1 MPGRRRR
8 AAAGA
13 LGAAAAVLAV
23 GTAAG
28 GCSPGGP
35 AASPAPSRT
44 ETSAAA
50 PPVGS
55 VNHPRPVGCAD
66 GATVAPSAPATASP
80 GASDAALRSPRRDAS
95 PSQPSRPARPSPTRT
110 PWDPSVKDVKVG
122 PLTLPG
128 LLGLSR
134 GNQYTHG
141 IRNSEGWHYLLGAV
155 VGAGTEVT
163 VTVGAEERARAGL
176 EFGGTQGM
184 TPAPAVTFHGCPGGP
199 TSFLG
204 GFFIAGDGKACLPLE
219 IRVGDGAIQRVVI
232 SFYNGRCPA

>member
-8 AAAGA
+8 AGVGTP
-13 LGAAAAVLAV
+13 GAAAAVLAV
-23 GTAAG
+23 CAAAG

-35 AASPAPSRT
+35 AASPAPSRPQ
-44 ETSAAA
+44 TSAA

-55 VNHPRPVGCAD
+55 VNHPRPVACAD
-66 GATVAPSAPATASP
+66 GATVTPSAPATADP
-80 GASDAALRSPRRDAS
+80 GASEAAVRSPQRRAS
-95 PSQPSRPARPSPTRT
+95 PTATA
-110 PWDPSVKDVKVG
+110 WDPSEKDVRVG

-134 GNQYTHG
+134 GNQWTHG
-141 IRNSEGWHYLLGAV
+141 VRNSEGWHYLLGAV

-163 VTVGAEERARAGL
+163 VTVGAEQRARAGL
-176 EFGGTQGM
+176 EFGGAKGM

-204 GFFIAGDGKACLPLE
+204 GFFISGDGKACLPLE
-219 IRVGDGAIQRVVI
+219 IRVGDGGIQRVVI

>member
-1 MPGRRRR
+1 MRMPGRRRP
-8 AAAGA
+8 AAVRA
-13 LGAAAAVLAV
+13 LGAVAAVLAA
-23 GTAAG
+23 GAAAG
-28 GCSPGGP
+28 GCSPSGTS
-35 AASPAPSRT
+35 ASPAPSRPQ
-44 ETSAAA
+44 TSAA

-55 VNHPRPVGCAD
+55 VNHPRPVDCGD
-66 GATVAPSAPATASP
+66 GATVAPSAPAKGRPGATGAAVRPPGRHASP
-80 GASDAALRSPRRDAS
+80 TA
-95 PSQPSRPARPSPTRT
+95 T
-110 PWDPSVKDVKVG
+110 PWDPSVKDVRVG

-155 VGAGTEVT
+155 VGAGAEVT

-176 EFGGTQGM
+176 EFGGTRGM
-184 TPAPAVTFHGCPGGP
+184 TPAPAVTFHGCPDGP